1 MHVDDERLLTLN
13 VISLNKYYSSNHTHC
28 RAAHTT
34 EKWKCSIYTHG
45 QAFMCRLH
53 AYNKTSMILQHKY
66 STTFHHHVPVN
77 THVHDVASV
86 CLYCSKQ
93 NNISSSILF
102 YHMHRQPQKRVIL
115 LLIAIN
121 TVISS
126 IYIIPYFYHNIML
139 FVMHL

>member
-86 CLYCSKQ
+86 YVCIAVNK
-93 NNISSSILF
+93 II
-102 YHMHRQPQKRVIL
+102 YHHQYYFITCIDSHRKESYYTIDRYQHSYQQYIHYTVL
-115 LLIAIN
+115 L
-121 TVISS
+121 S
-126 IYIIPYFYHNIML
+126 
-139 FVMHL
+139 